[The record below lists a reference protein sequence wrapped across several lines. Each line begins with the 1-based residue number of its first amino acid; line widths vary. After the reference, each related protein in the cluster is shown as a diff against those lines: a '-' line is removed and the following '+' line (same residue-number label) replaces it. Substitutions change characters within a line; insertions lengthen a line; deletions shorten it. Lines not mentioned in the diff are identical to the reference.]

1 MEKLKLCDFKK
12 ETVENIYNLVLVLKY
27 LLQVVLYQKLKNF
40 FSVKYTVKRMKTKL
54 ETGRKYW
61 QILYSI
67 NYIHRIHKNPQ
78 NSTVRNQLK
87 PRQKRNRYFTKEDI
101 RMANKH
107 KKRCATPLTIREIKI
122 VVTGKYYYIPSAQVK
137 IKNIDNTKC

>member
-1 MEKLKLCDFKK
+1 M
-12 ETVENIYNLVLVLKY
+12 
-27 LLQVVLYQKLKNF
+27 
-40 FSVKYTVKRMKTKL
+40 KYTVNRRKTKL

-61 QILYSI
+61 QIKYSI
-67 NYIHRIHKNPQ
+67 NNIPRIHKNPQ

-87 PRQKRNRYFTKEDI
+87 HTQKRNRHFTKADV

-107 KKRCATPLTIREIKI
+107 KKRCSTPLTIREMKI
-122 VVTGKYYYIPSAQVK
+122 MVTGKYYYIPSAQVK